1 MFDSNILDVMIGIVF
16 VFLLLSVATS
26 WFIEFWAQILK
37 LRSHHL
43 KRYLIDW
50 IDDGEAGKYVE
61 KLYTGNVIGA
71 LYKKRQ
77 SGWLKDRQGPSF
89 IGATDFVTAI
99 FEKALMLEGGEAQ
112 GSYDKINAYLNT
124 DAGFPEKLKTPI
136 LALME
141 EAVARAEKE
150 EEKIVNA
157 RKAIEGWY
165 DSVMSRAQGYY
176 KRKVWLI
183 GLLCALVLATLS
195 NLDVITIS
203 RALWENQDLRLSVA
217 NSTISYVQTAS
228 DVGLMAVDEG
238 TSADDPR
245 AQALSAYRQI
255 GNTLEEM
262 DEANL
267 PIFWKT
273 TPLDEIPGD
282 DPYLQELNLVLH
294 NGSSLFSKILG
305 ILLTATAASF
315 GSQIWFDLLKQLVN
329 LRGTGP
335 KPGEGREGKSAAAP
349 AKTG

>member
-1 MFDSNILDVMIGIVF
+1 MFDSNILDVMIGVVF

-50 IDDGEAGKYVE
+50 IDDGQAGKFVE
-61 KLYTGNVIGA
+61 KLYAGNVISA
-71 LYKKRQ
+71 LYKRKEGR
-77 SGWLKDRQGPSF
+77 WLKDRQGPSF
-89 IGATDFVTAI
+89 IAAADFVSAI
-99 FEKALMLEGGEAQ
+99 FEKALTLEEGQAQ
-112 GSYDKINAYLNT
+112 SAYGRVRAYLEK
-124 DAGFPEKLKTPI
+124 DPAFPEKLKTPI

-141 EAVARAEKE
+141 EAAAKAAKE

-157 RKAIEGWY
+157 RMAIESWY

-183 GLLCALVLATLS
+183 GLLCALLLATLT
-195 NLDVITIS
+195 NLDTVSIS
-203 RALWENQDLRLSVA
+203 RALWQNQDLRLSVA
-217 NSTISYVQTAS
+217 NSAITYVQTAS
-228 DVGLMAVDEG
+228 DLGLMSEDEG
-238 TSADDPR
+238 MAEDDPG
-245 AQALSAYRQI
+245 ALALGAYKQV

-262 DEANL
+262 DQANL

-273 TPLDEIPGD
+273 TPLKDISED
-282 DPYLQELNLVLH
+282 DQYRQELFQVL
-294 NGSSLFSKILG
+294 NNPGYLFSKVLG

-315 GSQIWFDLLKQLVN
+315 GSQIWFDLLKQLIN

-335 KPGEGREGKSAAAP
+335 KPGEGRGRREAAASP
-349 AKTG
+349 GTG